1 VAPAASDGG
10 SDAPLALPWRDAWDL
25 DEPFPNGQKGD
36 QYSRWTEGPV
46 PPAFGGGGG
55 SGGSGGGGNGGGS
68 GVGRWSAGAAR
79 AKAQNVL
86 ALLDGAEKAADNP
99 GSAQPRPRGKWA
111 RTNNGGDSGGSDS
124 GSGNNGG
131 DSGGQW
137 SGAKAAVAAVRVRG
151 LLDDDLGAPDARS
164 THTRLGPPDPD
175 AREPELAGAVLVQRE
190 APVKKHST
198 SDQAD
203 EEPLFV
209 VPASFVSPYVNSE
222 Q

>member
-1 VAPAASDGG
+1 MLLPLVAPAASGGG

-46 PPAFGGGGG
+46 PPAFG
-55 SGGSGGGGNGGGS
+55 
-68 GVGRWSAGAAR
+68 VGRWSAGAAR

-86 ALLDGAEKAADNP
+86 ALPDGAEKAADNP

-124 GSGNNGG
+124 GGGNNGG

-175 AREPELAGAVLVQRE
+175 AREPELAGAVLLQRE

-203 EEPLFV
+203 EEPLLM

-222 Q
+222 